1 MAEKPLVNSPA
12 DKPLIHSMAGELP
25 RYCEVAMPI
34 PVDRL
39 FTYELPLTLRHRVA
53 PGCRVQAPFGSRIL
67 TGVVMRT
74 HAESLAHGVRQI
86 SSLRDEEP
94 VLDRELLDLASWIAE
109 YYCAPI
115 GEVIKGMLPLGGEMR
130 RSTRYSLTDTGR
142 QVARQLIIRPD
153 SDAASQLLGLLE
165 ERARSLSYLA
175 SKVDKPRER
184 LRPLIQRGW
193 VVAEDRE
200 EERDPLRASAE
211 RLQAEFVSRGE
222 DGAKLKK
229 YERELLAFLEL
240 HPGQHN
246 VAELGEQVKRASE
259 AARALARRGLIRLE
273 VENLRPPD
281 GFARE
286 APILNSHQETAFEE
300 IRSALETGAFQTFLL
315 EGVTGSGKTEVYL
328 RAIEA
333 TLALGKTT
341 LLLVPEIAL
350 TPAMAGQFFHRFG
363 KQVAVLHSA
372 FGDAERAGQWRRIR
386 NGQARVVAG
395 TRSAIFAPIQN
406 LGLVIVDEEHDGS
419 YKQEETPRYHG
430 RDVALIRARNAKAVA
445 VLGSA
450 TPAIETRFNAGNNK
464 YRRLLLPERVAQ
476 RPMPAVKIVDMRV
489 EFLET
494 KRQATF
500 SRELLEQMRIRLGQG
515 EQIMLLLNRRGFSS
529 FMVCRACGERLLCE
543 NCSVVLTHHRR
554 DRRMLCHYCG
564 FAAKIPSA
572 CPACGSDHVQF
583 LGAGSERIE
592 NELHDHLPTA
602 RIARLDRDTAAGKG
616 SFESILNAFRNGDID
631 ILVGTQMIA
640 KGHDIPNVTLVGVV
654 LADIG
659 LGMPDFRAAERSF
672 QLLTQAA
679 GRAGRGDTPGLVVI
693 QTLNPD
699 HYAIR
704 FAAEQDYEH
713 FYEKELEFRKWLR
726 YPPFAAFA
734 NVLVRAEKQEE
745 ALRLATE
752 LGYMLNPPPDG
763 VRVMGPAEAPVAR
776 LRSEF
781 RYQILLKAIKRS
793 TLRETLRAL
802 RAYAEKEKWRAAAL
816 TIDVDPVNL
825 M

>member
-1 MAEKPLVNSPA
+1 VPV
-12 DKPLIHSMAGELP
+12 
-25 RYCEVAMPI
+25 

-39 FTYELPLTLRHRVA
+39 FTYELPLTLRHRVLA
-53 PGCRVQAPFGSRIL
+53 GCRVQVPFGSRML
-67 TGVVMRT
+67 TGIVMRT
-74 HAESLAHGVRQI
+74 HAEPVAQEVRPV
-86 SSLRDEEP
+86 SGLRDEEP
-94 VLDRELLDLASWIAE
+94 VLDRDLLDLAFWIAE

-115 GEVIKGMLPLGGEMR
+115 GEVLKGMLPLSGETR
-130 RSTRYSLTDTGR
+130 RSTRYTLTDSGR
-142 QVARQLIIRPD
+142 QVARQLILRPD
-153 SDAASQLLGLLE
+153 SDPASRLLGLLE
-165 ERARSLSYLA
+165 ERPRALSYLA
-175 SKVDKPRER
+175 SKVDKPRQR
-184 LRPLIQRGW
+184 LRPLVQRGW
-193 VVAEDRE
+193 VVAEE
-200 EERDPLRASAE
+200 SEKERDPLRAAAE

-222 DGAKLKK
+222 TSEKLKK
-229 YERELLAFLEL
+229 QDRELLAFLEL

-259 AARALARRGLIRLE
+259 AARALARRGLVRLE
-273 VENLRPPD
+273 MESLRPPN
-281 GFARE
+281 GLARE
-286 APILNSHQETAFEE
+286 APVLNSHQETAFQE
-300 IRSALETGAFQTFLL
+300 IHAALEKGIFQTFLL

-333 TLALGKTT
+333 ALALGKNT
-341 LLLVPEIAL
+341 LLMVPEIAL

-386 NGQARVVAG
+386 NGQARVIAG
-395 TRSAIFAPIQN
+395 TRSAVFAPIQN

-430 RDVALIRARNAKAVA
+430 RDVALIRARNAQAIA

-450 TPAIETRFNAGNNK
+450 TPAVETRYNAAQNK
-464 YRRLLLPERVAQ
+464 YRRLSLPERVAQ
-476 RPMPAVKIVDMRV
+476 RPMPTVKVVDMRV

-500 SRELLEQMRIRLGQG
+500 SRELLDQMRLRLGQG
-515 EQIMLLLNRRGFSS
+515 EQVMLLLNRRGFSS

-564 FAAKIPSA
+564 FAAKVPA
-572 CPACGSDHVQF
+572 TCPACGSDHIQF
-583 LGAGSERIE
+583 LGAGSERVE
-592 NELHDHLPTA
+592 NELHDYLPTA
-602 RIARLDRDTAAGKG
+602 RIARLDRDSAAGKG
-616 SFESILNAFRNGDID
+616 SFETILDAFRNGDID

-679 GRAGRGDTPGLVVI
+679 GRAGRGDTPGVVVI

-704 FAAEQDYEH
+704 FAAAQDYEH

-745 ALRLATE
+745 ALRMATE
-752 LGYMLNPPPDG
+752 LGYLLNPPPDG
-763 VRVMGPAEAPVAR
+763 IRVMGPAEAPMAR
-776 LRSEF
+776 LRNEF
-781 RYQILLKAIKRS
+781 RYQILLKAVKRS
-793 TLRETLRAL
+793 TLRESLRTLRT
-802 RAYAEKEKWRAAAL
+802 YAEKEKWRATAL
-816 TIDVDPVNL
+816 TIDIDPVNL

>member
-1 MAEKPLVNSPA
+1 MLE
-12 DKPLIHSMAGELP
+12 ELP
-25 RYCEVAMPI
+25 RYCEVAVPV

-39 FTYELPLTLRHRVA
+39 FTYELPLTLRHRVL
-53 PGCRVQAPFGSRIL
+53 PGCRVQVPFGSRSL

-74 HAESLAHGVRQI
+74 HAGPVAQEVRPV

-94 VLDRELLDLASWIAE
+94 VLDRELLDLAAWIAE

-115 GEVIKGMLPLGGEMR
+115 GEVLKGMLPLGGETR
-130 RSTRYSLTDTGR
+130 RSTRYTLTDPGR
-142 QVARQLIIRPD
+142 QVARQLILRPD
-153 SDAASQLLGLLE
+153 SDPASRLLGLLE
-165 ERARSLSYLA
+165 ERPRGLPYLA
-175 SKVDKPRER
+175 SKVDKPREL
-184 LRPLIQRGW
+184 LRPLIKRGW
-193 VVAEDRE
+193 VAAEDRE
-200 EERDPLRASAE
+200 EDRDPLRAAAE
-211 RLQAEFVSRGE
+211 RLQAEFISRGE
-222 DGAKLKK
+222 AGEKLKK
-229 YERELLAFLEL
+229 QERELLAFLEL

-259 AARALARRGLIRLE
+259 AARALARRGLVRLE
-273 VENLRPPD
+273 MESIRPPN
-281 GFARE
+281 GFARD
-286 APILNSHQETAFEE
+286 APILNAHQESAFQE
-300 IRSALETGAFQTFLL
+300 IRAALEKSAFQTFLL
-315 EGVTGSGKTEVYL
+315 EGVTGSGKTEIYL
-328 RAIEA
+328 RSIEA
-333 TLALGKTT
+333 ALALEKNA
-341 LLLVPEIAL
+341 LLMVPEIAL

-386 NGQARVVAG
+386 NGQARVIAG
-395 TRSAIFAPIQN
+395 TRSAVFAPIQN

-430 RDVALIRARNAKAVA
+430 RDVALIRARNAGAIA

-450 TPAIETRFNAGNNK
+450 TPAIETRFNASQNK
-464 YRRLLLPERVAQ
+464 YRRLSLPERVAQ

-500 SRELLEQMRIRLGQG
+500 SRELLDQIRLRL
-515 EQIMLLLNRRGFSS
+515 EQREQVMLLLNRRGFSS

-564 FAAKIPSA
+564 FAAKIPST
-572 CPACGSDHVQF
+572 CPACGSDHIQF
-583 LGAGSERIE
+583 LGAGSERVE
-592 NELHDHLPTA
+592 NELHDYLPTA

-616 SFESILNAFRNGDID
+616 SFENILDAFRQGNID

-679 GRAGRGDTPGLVVI
+679 GRAGRGDTPGVVVI

-704 FAAEQDYEH
+704 FAAAQDYEH

-726 YPPFAAFA
+726 YPPYAAFA

-745 ALRLATE
+745 ALRMATQ
-752 LGYMLNPPPDG
+752 LGYVLNPPPG
-763 VRVMGPAEAPVAR
+763 GIRVMGPAEAPVAR

-781 RYQILLKAIKRS
+781 RYQILLKAVRRS
-793 TLRETLRAL
+793 TLREALRTLRAF
-802 RAYAEKEKWRAAAL
+802 AEKEKWRATAL
-816 TIDVDPVNL
+816 VIDVDPVNL

>member
-1 MAEKPLVNSPA
+1 MAE
-12 DKPLIHSMAGELP
+12 ELP
-25 RYCEVAMPI
+25 RYCEVAVPVPI
-34 PVDRL
+34 DRL
-39 FTYELPLTLRHRVA
+39 FTYELPLTLRHRVLA
-53 PGCRVQAPFGSRIL
+53 GCRVQVPFGSRTL

-74 HAESLAHGVRQI
+74 HAERVAQDVRPV

-94 VLDRELLDLASWIAE
+94 VLDRELLDLAVWIAE

-115 GEVIKGMLPLGGEMR
+115 GEVLKGMLPLSGETR
-130 RSTRYSLTDTGR
+130 RSTRYLLTDAGR
-142 QVARQLIIRPD
+142 QVARQLIVRPD
-153 SDAASQLLGLLE
+153 SDPASRLLGLLE
-165 ERARSLSYLA
+165 ERPRGLAYLA
-175 SKVDKPRER
+175 SKVEKPREK
-184 LRPLIQRGW
+184 LRPLIKRGW
-193 VVAEDRE
+193 VAAEDRE
-200 EERDPLRASAE
+200 EERDPLRAAAE

-222 DGAKLKK
+222 AGEKLKK
-229 YERELLAFLEL
+229 PERELLAFLEL

-246 VAELGEQVKRASE
+246 VAELAEQVKRASE
-259 AARALARRGLIRLE
+259 AARALARRGLVRLE
-273 VENLRPPD
+273 MESVRPPS
-281 GFARE
+281 GFARD
-286 APILNSHQETAFEE
+286 APVLNSHQEAAFAE
-300 IRSALETGAFQTFLL
+300 IRGALEKGVFQTFLL

-328 RAIEA
+328 RGIEA
-333 TLALGKTT
+333 ALARGKNA

-386 NGQARVVAG
+386 NGQARVIAG
-395 TRSAIFAPIQN
+395 TRSAVFAPIRN

-430 RDVALIRARNAKAVA
+430 RDVALIRARNAGAVA

-450 TPAIETRFNAGNNK
+450 TPAIETRFNASQNK
-464 YRRLLLPERVAQ
+464 YRLLSLPERVAQ
-476 RPMPAVKIVDMRV
+476 RPMPIVKIVDMRV

-494 KRQATF
+494 RRQATF
-500 SRELLEQMRIRLGQG
+500 SRELLDQMRLRLGQG
-515 EQIMLLLNRRGFSS
+515 EQVMLLLNRRGFSS

-564 FAAKIPSA
+564 FAAKVPSA
-572 CPACGSDHVQF
+572 CPACGSDHIQF
-583 LGAGSERIE
+583 LGAGSERVE
-592 NELHDHLPTA
+592 NELHEHLPTA
-602 RIARLDRDTAAGKG
+602 RIARLDRDSAAGKG
-616 SFESILNAFRNGDID
+616 SFENILDSFRQGDID

-704 FAAEQDYEH
+704 FAAGQDYEH

-726 YPPFAAFA
+726 YPPYAAFA

-745 ALRLATE
+745 ALRMATE
-752 LGYMLNPPPDG
+752 LGYLLNPPPDG
-763 VRVMGPAEAPVAR
+763 IRVMGPAEAPVAR

-781 RYQILLKAIKRS
+781 RYQILLKAVRRS
-793 TLRETLRAL
+793 TLRETLRTL
-802 RAYAEKEKWRAAAL
+802 RAFAEKEKWRATAL
-816 TIDVDPVNL
+816 VIDVDPVNL